1 MRTTFL
7 HILSAGTTAEQSSLE
22 RRSIVITNLI
32 SILLFTI
39 AVILAARHWQD
50 TTYSLL
56 VSIAAV
62 IYLTP
67 VLLNRANFTLISRWL
82 ACTLPPVTIVMLSV
96 TNKIL
101 YPEAVRMF
109 NYVDVRFFLVGCL
122 VIPVLV
128 VRVKET
134 ALLICT
140 LASSMLL
147 LFFLDPIFNFMN
159 VGYEDLVGDGKQY
172 FFAANFFSITSYI
185 FILFSFLFEKNLRDK
200 AFSENEILISFL
212 NKANEEI
219 AHQNSEIKLKSAE
232 LMTRQEELLQ
242 ANALIEKQKEKLLG
256 IQSDLKSELLERN
269 KELTNANEELI
280 KYNHELQ
287 QFSYSISHNLRGP
300 LARLLGLTNLME
312 KDFSDLTG
320 AQLELAK
327 LVAQS
332 AKELDEVIRDLG
344 KIIDIRNDIF
354 RIREKVFFREEW
366 SSLLRGLSSFIQ
378 PDMHI
383 ETDFRQAP
391 MVFTVRPILT
401 SILYNL
407 TSNAI
412 KYRSPDRALNL
423 RIKTSRTEEG
433 VVLEVAD
440 NGLGIDLT
448 QNDRNVFGLYKR
460 FHTHTDGKGLGLY
473 LVKLQIES
481 LGGNVEVRSKPNSG
495 SNFKVTFKEPV
506 RAEGQVVYE
515 SDFGSVIYNARIN
528 CTSVSWKGLVPSEE
542 YRFAFMKCVDI
553 VRTYHTPFWISDI
566 SDRGSINPEDQQWV
580 ISTMM
585 PEAVRYGLRKIAT
598 VHQDKLFS
606 KEYSD
611 RLETIAAKYGAEI
624 KFFTNRSQAEEWIES
639 FVEAPAL

>member
-1 MRTTFL
+1 LT
-7 HILSAGTTAEQSSLE
+7 
-22 RRSIVITNLI
+22 
-32 SILLFTI
+32 
-39 AVILAARHWQD
+39 
-50 TTYSLL
+50 L
-56 VSIAAV
+56 VS
-62 IYLTP
+62 
-67 VLLNRANFTLISRWL
+67 RWI
-82 ACTLPPVTIVMLSV
+82 ACTLPPVTIVTLSI

-101 YPEAVRMF
+101 YPETVRIF

-128 VRVKET
+128 VQIKERT
-134 ALLICT
+134 LLICT
-140 LASSMLL
+140 LGSSALL
-147 LFFLDPIFNFMN
+147 LFFLDPIFNFLH

-172 FFAANFFSITSYI
+172 FFAANFFSITSYL
-185 FILFSFLFEKNLRDK
+185 FILFSFLFEKDLSNK
-200 AFSENEILISFL
+200 AFRENEILISFL
-212 NKANEEI
+212 NKANEKI
-219 AHQNSEIKLKSAE
+219 TNQNSEIKSKSDE
-232 LMTRQEELLQ
+232 LMTRQDQLLQ
-242 ANALIEKQKEKLLG
+242 ANTLIEKQKERLLG
-256 IQSDLKSELLERN
+256 IQSDLKSELFERN

-287 QFSYSISHNLRGP
+287 QFSYTISHNLRGP
-300 LARLLGLTNLME
+300 LARLLGLTNLMD
-312 KDFSDLTG
+312 KDLSDLTG
-320 AQLELAK
+320 GQLELVK
-327 LVAQS
+327 LVSQS

-354 RIREKVFFREEW
+354 RIREKVFFQEEW

-407 TSNAI
+407 VSNAI

-423 RIKTSRTEEG
+423 KIKTTRTEEG
-433 VVLEVAD
+433 VVLEVSD
-440 NGLGIDLT
+440 NGLGIDLS
-448 QNDRNVFGLYKR
+448 QNDRNLFGLYKR

-481 LGGNVEVRSKPNSG
+481 LGGSVEVQSKPDSG

-553 VRTYHTPFWISDI
+553 VRTYHTPFWISDL
-566 SDRGSINPEDQQWV
+566 SDRGSITPEDQQWV

-585 PEAVRYGLRKIAT
+585 PEAVRYGLRKVAT
-598 VHQDKLFS
+598 VSQDNLLS
-606 KEYSD
+606 KEYFE
-611 RLETIAAKYGAEI
+611 RLEKIAAGYGIEI
-624 KFFTNRSQAEEWIES
+624 KSFANRTQAEEWIES